1 MAATH
6 RRTSVH
12 KPHHPSTAKD
22 RHATPDLHSRRTGRF
37 RWMILCLFVFL
48 CGAVRAN
55 DGSYFTTG
63 NQLLPLVES
72 DIRVQ
77 REILTLSWGDDGTA
91 DVDVYYEFFN
101 PGAQKT
107 LLMGFEADPP
117 SYMDS
122 LDRSGAHPNISD
134 FTVVMNGRPLAV
146 ATSVVRSDTLYLDKG
161 HVRGLDLNE
170 FEVDESNA
178 GDWIWSP
185 RLNDGV
191 PISFV
196 YHFEATFKPG
206 VNVVRHRYRYDMEE
220 MNYRYYDLSYKLT
233 PASRWA
239 GRQIDDFTLRIKT
252 RDVPLHF
259 FMEDSLFAQPLYPH
273 IYGTGN
279 SRRRTMKTSGY
290 PEQGSVSVYEIFLRN
305 STAEFKAKN
314 YRPGNELEIFSADG
328 TETGN
333 IDHASDYYA
342 HRHHVSLSHDF
353 FETPLTQEQY
363 RRIRNLPFALR
374 GYVFKDKGLDR
385 YFRERWWY
393 IPDPAYQATLDSLT
407 PEERKWLREFD
418 KKYGTP
424 GRR

>member
-1 MAATH
+1 M
-6 RRTSVH
+6 
-12 KPHHPSTAKD
+12 KHPKD
-22 RHATPDLHSRRTGRF
+22 RPVHPASHERPTGR
-37 RWMILCLFVFL
+37 RQWMCLCLLLLFTT
-48 CGAVRAN
+48 AVRAN

-220 MNYRYYDLSYKLT
+220 MNTACLPSPSTLT
-233 PASRWA
+233 
-239 GRQIDDFTLRIKT
+239 
-252 RDVPLHF
+252 
-259 FMEDSLFAQPLYPH
+259 
-273 IYGTGN
+273 
-279 SRRRTMKTSGY
+279 
-290 PEQGSVSVYEIFLRN
+290 
-305 STAEFKAKN
+305 STA
-314 YRPGNELEIFSADG
+314 RG
-328 TETGN
+328 TAAG
-333 IDHASDYYA
+333 A
-342 HRHHVSLSHDF
+342 
-353 FETPLTQEQY
+353 P
-363 RRIRNLPFALR
+363 
-374 GYVFKDKGLDR
+374 
-385 YFRERWWY
+385 
-393 IPDPAYQATLDSLT
+393 
-407 PEERKWLREFD
+407 
-418 KKYGTP
+418 
-424 GRR
+424 